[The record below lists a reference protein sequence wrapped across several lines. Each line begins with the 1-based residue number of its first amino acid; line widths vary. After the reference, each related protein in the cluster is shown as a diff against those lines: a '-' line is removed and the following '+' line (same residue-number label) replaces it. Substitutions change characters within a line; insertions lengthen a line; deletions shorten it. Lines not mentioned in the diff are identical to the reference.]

1 MICCYVSL
9 STKEASTANIFS
21 MCDIIQLYP
30 KSLDDALIGSK
41 YRFYNSIRLLLPDA
55 MQFIIPLMS

>member
-1 MICCYVSL
+1 
-9 STKEASTANIFS
+9 
-21 MCDIIQLYP
+21 MCEIIQLYP